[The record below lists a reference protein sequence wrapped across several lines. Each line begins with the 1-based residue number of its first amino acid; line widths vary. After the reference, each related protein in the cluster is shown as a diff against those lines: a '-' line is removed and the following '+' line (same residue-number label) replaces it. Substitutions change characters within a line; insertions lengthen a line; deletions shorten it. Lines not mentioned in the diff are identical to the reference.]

1 MASATC
7 AESPR
12 QPEPLPIDARLSA
25 IQEAMAPEGATV
37 LLQAPPG
44 AGKTTR
50 VPLALLESLAE
61 GSRVLLI
68 EPRRLA
74 ARAAAERLAR
84 ALREP
89 VGEQVGYSVRLETRQ
104 SRRTRLLV
112 VTPGVFLRMLQG
124 DPALEGVA
132 VVVFD
137 EVHERRADLDLALAF
152 LRQARQCLRPELR
165 LLLMSATLDL
175 EPLAAAL
182 DGATVLTS
190 MGRSHP
196 VAVVYQPPRAEEPLE
211 RQVVRALEAWWLPDR
226 QPAETALVFLPGQ
239 REIRAA
245 ERAIAAQSWAR
256 DVECVP
262 LHAQLSL
269 EAQSAAIGP
278 ARQPAGK
285 VVLASAIAESSLTL
299 AGVRLVIDS
308 GLSRQSRFDPSTGMD
323 GLVTVAASQ
332 ASAEQRRGRAGRLCP
347 GRCVRLWSAAE
358 QQRRPPFTPPE
369 ILAAD
374 PLPLALQLAAWGS
387 GQGEDLPWLDPPPA
401 GPLALASQLL
411 SQLGAVDGSGRLS
424 AHGRSLAQLGLHPRL
439 GHMLLLAEQEGWLS
453 LGSAVAALLSE
464 RDPLAGSTAGCDLRE
479 RLDWLGQPP
488 SRGHQGGEERS
499 RRLLHRLRHDLE
511 EQVARSVGRTPGA
524 KAPLSDPKPN
534 SDPDPEGRI
543 LARLVAWA
551 YPEWIAM
558 ARGQGDGR
566 FLMRGGRGASV
577 HPRDPLATAA
587 GLAIAAVDGAGPE
600 ARVRLAAPLDHP
612 GLEALAASSLVVRQ
626 QARWDPRGERV
637 RCEEERCFGAIV
649 LSRGSWPDAPL
660 ERLQAALLEGLEAMG
675 LEALPWTPETR
686 QLRQRLALAFTH
698 LGAPWPDCRLE
709 TLRAD
714 PGAWLGPFL
723 DGDMRSR
730 ADLQRLPLAEALWGA
745 CDGSSRQR
753 LRELLPTHLPVPSGR
768 SVAVDYDSDG
778 PVLAVKLQEM
788 FGQVHTPRLLEG
800 RLPLTLHLLS
810 PAGRPVA
817 ITADLARFW
826 SQAYADVRRELRG
839 RYPRHPWP
847 EDPLRA
853 TATALTRARLRAAEG
868 GVQK

>member
-7 AESPR
+7 AEPSPS
-12 QPEPLPIDARLSA
+12 PDSLPIDARLSG
-25 IQEAMAPEGATV
+25 IRQAMAAEGATL

-50 VPLALLESLAE
+50 VPLALLESLDP
-61 GSRVLLI
+61 GSRLLLI

-84 ALREP
+84 SLQEP
-89 VGEQVGYSVRLETRQ
+89 VGEQVGYSVRLESRQ

-112 VTPGVFLRMLQG
+112 LTPGVFLRLLQA

-132 VVVFD
+132 LVVFD
-137 EVHERRADLDLALAF
+137 EFHERRADLDLALAL

-175 EPLAAAL
+175 EPLAMAL
-182 DGATVLTS
+182 DGASVLTA

-196 VAVVYQPPRAEEPLE
+196 VAVHYQPPSPEEPLE
-211 RQVVRALEAWWLPDR
+211 RQVVRALERWWLPER
-226 QPAETALVFLPGQ
+226 QAGETALVFLPGL

-245 ERAIAAQSWAR
+245 ERAITAQRWGQSV
-256 DVECVP
+256 DCVP

-278 ARQPAGK
+278 ARHPEGK

-308 GLSRQSRFDPSTGMD
+308 GLSRQSRFDPATGMD

-358 QQRRPPFTPPE
+358 QERRPPFTPPE

-374 PLPLALQLAAWGS
+374 PLPLALQLVAWGS
-387 GQGEDLPWLDPPPA
+387 GQGEDLPWLDPPPSA
-401 GPLALASQLL
+401 PLARASQLL
-411 SQLGAVDGSGRLS
+411 AQLGAVDGDGRLS

-439 GHMLLLAEQEGWLS
+439 GHLLLLAQKEGCLS
-453 LGSAVAALLSE
+453 LGSALAALLSE
-464 RDPLAGSTAGCDLRE
+464 RDPLAGGTAGCDLLA
-479 RLDWLGQPP
+479 RLDWLRKPP
-488 SRGHQGGEERS
+488 AARLLAGEERS
-499 RRLLHRLRHDLE
+499 HRLLCRLRRDLE
-511 EQVARSVGRTPGA
+511 EQVARAVGRSRTAMVPPG
-524 KAPLSDPKPN
+524 
-534 SDPDPEGRI
+534 DPDPDGRI
-543 LARLVAWA
+543 LARLVGWA
-551 YPEWIAM
+551 YPEWIAI

-566 FLMRGGRGASV
+566 FLMRGGRGANV
-577 HPRDPLATAA
+577 HPNDPLASAEA
-587 GLAIAAVDGAGPE
+587 LAIAAVDGAGKE
-600 ARVRLAAPLDHP
+600 ARVRLAARLDRQ
-612 GLEALAASSLVVRQ
+612 GLEALAAPALVVRR

-649 LSRGSWPDAPL
+649 LSRAPWPDPPPESL
-660 ERLQAALLEGLEAMG
+660 REALLAGLESMG
-675 LEALPWTPETR
+675 LEALPWTPQAR
-686 QLRQRLALAFTH
+686 QLRQRLALAFSH
-698 LGAPWPDCRLE
+698 LGAPWPDCRID

-723 DGDMRSR
+723 EVDMRSR
-730 ADLQRLPLAEALWGA
+730 ADLQRLPLIEALWGG
-745 CDGSSRQR
+745 CDWFCRQR
-753 LRELLPTHLPVPSGR
+753 LEELLPTHLPVPSGR
-768 SVAVDYDSDG
+768 SVALDYGSDG

-788 FGQVHTPRLLEG
+788 FGQLHTPRLLEG

-817 ITADLARFW
+817 ITADLEGFW
-826 SQAYADVRRELRG
+826 SQGYAAVRRELRG

-847 EDPLRA
+847 EDPLLARP
-853 TATALTRARLRAAEG
+853 TALTRARLRTAEG
-868 GVQK
+868 GAQK